1 MLSQLWRLVFVR
13 VKIKFTMKDMVPMLF
28 LIILEYNLLFNFD
41 KLKFTQFN
49 LQFYVMEEGGLNA
62 NFNWKFT
69 VNV

>member
-1 MLSQLWRLVFVR
+1 
-13 VKIKFTMKDMVPMLF
+13 MKDMVPMLF